1 MPATPWLLAPLL
13 LACSSEPP
21 ICVVAEPLE
30 LRKAAVRCDYHPVLS
45 CDEHRCSVTPRFR
58 CVRGRR

>member
-1 MPATPWLLAPLL
+1 MPVEPWVLLPLL

-30 LRKAAVRCDYHPVLS
+30 LRRAVVSCNYHPVLS
-45 CDEHRCSVTPRFR
+45 CDEHRCAVTPRFR
-58 CVRGRR
+58 CAGRRR